1 MTSFLQ
7 LRGLPRPKLRA
18 LHTYGKMCRKGP
30 GRSIQVYIVRHDI
43 RSPARTEF
51 SNLIRK
57 LSQSCSA
64 RQELSERAS
73 LLDRT
78 RRGSLRPDQCRP
90 AASAT
95 KRVSATER
103 HLLAHGVEVN
113 SPWLPRARRDAMPS
127 VPPWHSHFKSEDP

>member
-1 MTSFLQ
+1 MRVSENRNASTTLFACHPFPRARAIAVARPSDNGTEAKQSSSMTSFLQ
-7 LRGLPRPKLRA
+7 LRRLPRPKLRA

-51 SNLIRK
+51 SNLIHR

-73 LLDRT
+73 PLDRT
-78 RRGSLRPDQCRP
+78 RRDSLRPDRVRP
-90 AASAT
+90 AASA
-95 KRVSATER
+95 
-103 HLLAHGVEVN
+103 
-113 SPWLPRARRDAMPS
+113 
-127 VPPWHSHFKSEDP
+127 